1 MGNCM
6 GCETANTRAK
16 DDVEVVVLQSPP
28 PPTAATTKAK
38 STRAATTNRNGNGKA
53 TAKTKGQQPGD
64 SFVDVLFFPD
74 PGMPC
79 KNFRSEKGCT
89 RKNCKSIHD
98 EGSSLLTMLSYLN
111 NAKKSMEICVFTITC
126 DEIADTVLAA
136 HERGVS
142 VRVITDDDQSKGR
155 GSDIQKFIDAG
166 IPVRDD
172 NARTYMHNKFCVIDN
187 KILLNGSFNW
197 SRQAVVGNAENLVI
211 HAGGPIVRYKP
222 LILRMT
228 PLIAFCVCVGRFK
241 DQFEKLWKQ
250 YELNAR
256 T

>member
-6 GCETANTRAK
+6 GCEAANTRGK
-16 DDVEVVVLQSPP
+16 DDVEVVVLQSPLATAP
-28 PPTAATTKAK
+28 PPAATTKAK
-38 STRAATTNRNGNGKA
+38 STRTATTNRNGNGKA
-53 TAKTKGQQPGD
+53 AAKTKGQQPGD

-136 HERGVS
+136 HERGVN

-155 GSDIQKFIDAG
+155 GSDIQKFIDA
-166 IPVRDD
+166 
-172 NARTYMHNKFCVIDN
+172 FCVIDN

-211 HAGGPIVRYKP
+211 HAGGPIVR
-222 LILRMT
+222 
-228 PLIAFCVCVGRFK
+228 RFK